1 MYKTFSLE
9 QRLFAKASKPLW
21 CLLAGMLAVVLL
33 VPHSLCSMG
42 TKQYIFLKK
51 SFWRREVGRRGRGWT
66 SRKCTRRLPLL
77 LLLLMPVAH
86 SFLSFVPFE
95 MKFCWNFS
103 HAYFCCSKVSFPRVF
118 NISLN
123 RPPPLSLSLFSFK
136 LKFFFEKVKLG
147 LTFLEFMR
155 RGDPYFIIFP
165 LSGMK
170 WSKWN
175 NFSLEIKN
183 FLSNGPT
190 TASFCF
196 FCRSFQTHKL
206 YRNNCRLQRDSN
218 SDHWNTL
225 TTWLPP
231 QPTKLSFAMNANYL
245 NPFFLKQRKPW
256 SSNYGRRLM
265 IQRLWVRIPAPY
277 TGWRFFHIPICCKI
291 CNVCLK
297 RRK

>member
-1 MYKTFSLE
+1 MKACTKLSRWNRDYLQKLRSLYG
-9 QRLFAKASKPLW
+9 A
-21 CLLAGMLAVVLL
+21 CLLACLLSCYLCLILCVVWE
-33 VPHSLCSMG
+33 PSN
-42 TKQYIFLKK
+42 IFFSKK
-51 SFWRREVGRRGRGWT
+51 VSGGVRWVEGEGGWT

-183 FLSNGPT
+183 
-190 TASFCF
+190 
-196 FCRSFQTHKL
+196 
-206 YRNNCRLQRDSN
+206 
-218 SDHWNTL
+218 
-225 TTWLPP
+225 
-231 QPTKLSFAMNANYL
+231 YL
-245 NPFFLKQRKPW
+245 
-256 SSNYGRRLM
+256 
-265 IQRLWVRIPAPY
+265 
-277 TGWRFFHIPICCKI
+277 
-291 CNVCLK
+291 
-297 RRK
+297 

>member
-1 MYKTFSLE
+1 MHIFAAQKFHFHVFSTFLWIGLRLSL
-9 QRLFAKASKPLW
+9 
-21 CLLAGMLAVVLL
+21 
-33 VPHSLCSMG
+33 SLS
-42 TKQYIFLKK
+42 
-51 SFWRREVGRRGRGWT
+51 
-66 SRKCTRRLPLL
+66 
-77 LLLLMPVAH
+77 
-86 SFLSFVPFE
+86 
-95 MKFCWNFS
+95 
-103 HAYFCCSKVSFPRVF
+103 
-118 NISLN
+118 
-123 RPPPLSLSLFSFK
+123 LSLSLFSFK

-165 LSGMK
+165 LPGMK

-245 NPFFLKQRKPW
+245 NPFFLKHLP
-256 SSNYGRRLM
+256 S
-265 IQRLWVRIPAPY
+265 IIV
-277 TGWRFFHIPICCKI
+277 
-291 CNVCLK
+291 
-297 RRK
+297 